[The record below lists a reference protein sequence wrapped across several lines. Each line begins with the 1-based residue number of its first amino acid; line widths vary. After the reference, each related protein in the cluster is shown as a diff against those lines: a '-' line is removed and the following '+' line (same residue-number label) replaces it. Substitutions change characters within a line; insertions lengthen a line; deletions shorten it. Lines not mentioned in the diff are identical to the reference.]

1 MNKRHIYKHAIET
14 NFFNIINN
22 DNDVEK
28 VEKDGK
34 PSIYLKEDEN
44 TQVWWSYDDV
54 EQRNNDFDV
63 ITELKYKMVG

>member
-1 MNKRHIYKHAIET
+1 MNKRHIYKHAIEA
-14 NFFNIINN
+14 NFFSILNN